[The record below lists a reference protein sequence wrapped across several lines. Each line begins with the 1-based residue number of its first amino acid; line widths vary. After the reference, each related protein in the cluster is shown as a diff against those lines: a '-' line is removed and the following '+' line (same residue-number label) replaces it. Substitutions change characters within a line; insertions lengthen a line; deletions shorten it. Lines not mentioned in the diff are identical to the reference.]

1 MQALAD
7 SDDEQEFVEE
17 VRVEAPQVIETGDR

>member
-7 SDDEQEFVEE
+7 SDDEQEEVEE